1 MATAST
7 TSTLTRNQEKTQES
21 EPTLKLSLKKEK
33 VARKI
38 KWTEDTIDN
47 EGKEYSDDV

>member
-7 TSTLTRNQEKTQES
+7 TSTLTRNQEKNQES

-47 EGKEYSDDV
+47 EGKEYADDV